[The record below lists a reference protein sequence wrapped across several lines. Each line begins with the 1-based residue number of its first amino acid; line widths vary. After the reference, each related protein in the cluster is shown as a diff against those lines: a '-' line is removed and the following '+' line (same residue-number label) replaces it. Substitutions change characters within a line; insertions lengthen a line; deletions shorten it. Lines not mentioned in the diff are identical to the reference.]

1 MAGVA
6 TKRRRSDETLAT
18 RLNDR
23 IRKLNLLSTISKSLT
38 GSFDTENV
46 LDNVLKEIVSGA
58 VSVIEA
64 ANAGFLSL
72 YDPQTGKVGIR
83 AAVGFGEEI
92 YRIQVSPGEGLAGRA
107 FKTGR
112 TVICNSEEAVAANR
126 ENLTERTRDLYRE
139 AAGGLP
145 RPKRAISV
153 PLLFRGKP
161 IGAMTI
167 DNLRTPYEFTQFDV
181 DILRTLADQAA
192 IAIENARLWTAERGA
207 RLTLERSLMIHE
219 SLTRLVLDGCAVDVI
234 ARRLAELLQKPVI
247 VTDSFLNV
255 IASSVT
261 EAESNV
267 KLDARDLGLDP
278 AGAIATVEDLV
289 DACGRSKNVLTVP
302 ITGPQATLGAIVLGP
317 SAEFLTESD
326 RAAAGHLATAVGLAM
341 FKERA
346 IAEAEM
352 NLREDVLEGLITAE
366 GREVDRR
373 AAQLGLDPSA
383 EYGLA
388 VAMSRAQ
395 VPQQCDYALIRLRA
409 VAQAHVGRSAQG
421 VVVEKNGSI
430 VILKRLSLARGE
442 STQTALQKWSRD
454 LAATLERSC
463 PSSNPLVVV
472 GPVCEGLDR
481 LGPLY
486 AEVTRAVAL
495 LLRAGARPNLFSTE
509 ALGVYRLLLQTADT
523 RELLT
528 FAERTLAPLELYDAA
543 HGAQLVP
550 TIRCFLECNRRI
562 GIAAERLNVHPHS
575 VKYRLQR
582 AHELTGLQ
590 DEHAD
595 QWLQFELALKIR
607 DLLVETNPIDLPLEN
622 RFGHA
627 AIDVYDRAI
636 KIARSR
642 GAKEAH

>member
-1 MAGVA
+1 M
-6 TKRRRSDETLAT
+6 RRVSAITA

-23 IRKLNLLSTISKSLT
+23 IRKLNLLSNISKSLT
-38 GSFDTENV
+38 GSFDSENV

-92 YRIQVSPGEGLAGRA
+92 YRIHVDPGEGLAGKA

-112 TVICNSEEAVAANR
+112 AVICNSEDAVAASR
-126 ENLTERTRDLYRE
+126 ENLSERVREQYRV

-145 RPKRAISV
+145 RPRRAISV

-167 DNLRTPYEFTQFDV
+167 DNFKTPYEFTEFDV
-181 DILRTLADQAA
+181 EILHTLADQAA
-192 IAIENARLWTAERGA
+192 IAIENARLYTAEHDS
-207 RLTLERSLMIHE
+207 RLALQRSLMIHE
-219 SLTRLVLDGCAVDVI
+219 SLTRLVLDGCTVEVI
-234 ARRLAELLQKPVI
+234 ARRLAELLEKSVV
-247 VTDSFLNV
+247 VTDAFLNV
-255 IASSVT
+255 IAASG
-261 EAESNV
+261 AGNRGA
-267 KLDARDLGLDP
+267 KLQVRDLGLDSN
-278 AGAIATVEDLV
+278 GTAIATVEGLV
-289 DACGRSKNVLTVP
+289 DLCAQSRNVVTVP
-302 ITGPQATLGAIVLGP
+302 ITGPRGTLGAIILG
-317 SAEFLTESD
+317 SSGEALTESD
-326 RAAAGHLATAVGLAM
+326 RAAAGHLATAAGLAM
-341 FKERA
+341 LRERA

-352 NLREDVLEGLITAE
+352 NLREDILEGLITAE

-373 AAQLGLDPSA
+373 AAQLGLDPGA
-383 EYGLA
+383 DYGLA
-388 VAMSRAQ
+388 VVVSRAK
-395 VPQQCDYALIRLRA
+395 PPNQCEYALIRLRA
-409 VAQAHVGRSAQG
+409 VAEAHVGEAAQG
-421 VVVEKNGSI
+421 LVVEKDGSI
-430 VILKRLSLARGE
+430 VVLKALGS
-442 STQTALQKWSRD
+442 QPLQKWSRD
-454 LAATLERSC
+454 FAATLERSC
-463 PSSNPLVVV
+463 PGSNPLVVI
-472 GPVCEGLDR
+472 GPVCQGLLR
-481 LGPLY
+481 LGSAY
-486 AEVTRAVAL
+486 NEVTRAIAL

-523 RELLT
+523 RELLQ

-543 HGAQLVP
+543 HGALLVP

-562 GIAAERLNVHPHS
+562 GVAAERLNVHPHS

-595 QWLQFELALKIR
+595 GWLQFELALKIR
-607 DLLVETNPIDLPLEN
+607 DLLIETNPIDLPLEN
-622 RFGHA
+622 RLGHA

-636 KIARSR
+636 KVARSR
-642 GAKEAH
+642 GAKESH